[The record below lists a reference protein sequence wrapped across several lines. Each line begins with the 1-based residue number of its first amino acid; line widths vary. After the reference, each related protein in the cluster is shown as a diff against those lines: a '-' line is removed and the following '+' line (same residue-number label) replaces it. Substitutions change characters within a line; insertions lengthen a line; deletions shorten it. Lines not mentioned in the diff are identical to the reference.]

1 MVEKNLYDPSEFEPN
16 SILDD
21 EIDPWFAFQMPYFW
35 SILLPKLQESWKYND
50 LQGIIDMKYKVSVFP
65 YTEKEVMTAFLKF
78 SDALGPILK
87 KRIGVFKKC
96 SCMKDG
102 VRRPCVPPRVGYMCR
117 RNCTFLKMKL
127 VFQTDR
133 QDRLWNEY
141 KKNNLSDAV
150 KRAKNEAEIYLNS
163 KEGKTWLSTEAFE
176 QSNLTLLVQDGVGKK
191 KGWRLRL
198 ANKRKK
204 KIMKK
209 FNRKIL
215 ETEKERDDNEVRMQ
229 AELLILK
236 NRLNGDDMVKGGF
249 LYIKTETTIQ
259 NLIMRLGNMEEDV
272 RLQRLMLMSELECD
286 KIDDFIYEQGDE
298 YSSESEE
305 ELSDSSIEP
314 DSDDSEDH
322 EKVMKKEN
330 ILRMKEEILDRTY
343 TRKETA
349 RTIKLA
355 AKRARSFAPH
365 DSIDRTLVR
374 TDRQSYVDRTVD
386 ASKAVGVIAV
396 KGLEKIKNKI
406 ESEMDKGGET
416 GDESQGEREGD
427 VDRGERM
434 RQKDSLR
441 AMRKK
446 FRRVKDIAEARMKR
460 FLRLVDEYTILI
472 LLLILCSFVVNF

>member
-1 MVEKNLYDPSEFEPN
+1 
-16 SILDD
+16 
-21 EIDPWFAFQMPYFW
+21 
-35 SILLPKLQESWKYND
+35 
-50 LQGIIDMKYKVSVFP
+50 
-65 YTEKEVMTAFLKF
+65 
-78 SDALGPILK
+78 
-87 KRIGVFKKC
+87 
-96 SCMKDG
+96 
-102 VRRPCVPPRVGYMCR
+102 
-117 RNCTFLKMKL
+117 
-127 VFQTDR
+127 
-133 QDRLWNEY
+133 
-141 KKNNLSDAV
+141 
-150 KRAKNEAEIYLNS
+150 
-163 KEGKTWLSTEAFE
+163 
-176 QSNLTLLVQDGVGKK
+176 
-191 KGWRLRL
+191 
-198 ANKRKK
+198 
-204 KIMKK
+204 MKK

-215 ETEKERDDNEVRMQ
+215 ETEKERDENEERMQ